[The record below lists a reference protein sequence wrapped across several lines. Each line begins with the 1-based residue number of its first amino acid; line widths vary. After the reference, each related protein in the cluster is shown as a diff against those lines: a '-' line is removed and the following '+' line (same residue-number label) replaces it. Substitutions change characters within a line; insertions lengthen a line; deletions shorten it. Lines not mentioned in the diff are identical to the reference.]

1 MEEQSEQVAGW
12 VLTKLNL
19 PLPHDSATTSL
30 PIYSKRL
37 QLMFTQ
43 DINMDIHC
51 KFVQYLRASRMVLG
65 S

>member
-12 VLTKLNL
+12 VLTKLNF
-19 PLPHDSATTSL
+19 PLPHDRAITVL
-30 PIYSKRL
+30 HIYSKEL
-37 QLMFTQ
+37 QLTFSQ

-51 KFVQYLRASRMVLG
+51 KFVQHLGASRMVLG